1 MVVSVPIRNFHIAVR
16 GKTMSGT
23 KKNKKE
29 ESFQELD
36 ERFLELTSLFEISH
50 SLTSSLSIR
59 SILENILRIPMGH
72 MLINRGVVFLKRQ
85 SGDEYVLE
93 ELKGLSR
100 DLIGKSLRIDSP
112 PSRSMLVNE
121 IRERYNWLQFFEQFG
136 IQLLLP
142 LVVSQ
147 GIIGI
152 VGFGEKIGGKPYEE
166 SELEF
171 LNSISNIAATAVAN
185 GLNVEEIQK
194 VNRNLDRKVQ
204 QLNTIFDIS
213 RELNI
218 TLDQKKI
225 ASLLSF
231 AVMGELL
238 VNKCVVFTKRKDE
251 MEILVA
257 KGVDSVLKVED
268 DLAEISQPLLLE
280 KTERF
285 ALYKKLGI
293 AVLVPMRLQDETRGI
308 LALGQKISGTG
319 FTAGDLEFL
328 TTLGNQAMTS
338 LENARLFEETL
349 EKQRMEEE
357 LNLARNIQQG
367 LLPSKLP
374 QLNGYEIAAVNI
386 PSRQV
391 GGDYFD
397 IISISENK
405 YGIAIADVSGKG
417 AGAALL
423 MANLQASLHAL
434 ATSNIR
440 IGEMISRINNLIY
453 QNTALDKFITFF
465 YGELDTKEN
474 TFTYCNAG
482 HNPPYRVDEK
492 GKVVELMVGGIILG
506 MMKDVVFETAT
517 VTIKPGDRIV
527 MFTDGITE
535 AMNEKEEE
543 FGEERLKKLIQKWP
557 NVSSQEL
564 MDKIIS
570 EVKEFSKGTP
580 QDDDIT
586 MVILKA
592 NPNPN

>member
-1 MVVSVPIRNFHIAVR
+1 
-16 GKTMSGT
+16 MSGT

-29 ESFQELD
+29 EPFQELD
-36 ERFLELTSLFEISH
+36 ERFLELTSLFEISR

-100 DLIGKSLRIDSP
+100 NLIGKSLRIDSP

-136 IQLLLP
+136 IKLLLP

-238 VNKCVVFTKRKDE
+238 VNKCVVFTKREDE
-251 MEILVA
+251 MEVLVA

-397 IISISENK
+397 IISISENR

-440 IGEMISRINNLIY
+440 IGEMVSRINNLIY

-570 EVKEFSKGTP
+570 EVKGFSRGTP
-580 QDDDIT
+580 QNDDIT

-592 NPNPN
+592 NFNPN

>member
-1 MVVSVPIRNFHIAVR
+1 
-16 GKTMSGT
+16 MSGT

-397 IISISENK
+397 IISISENR